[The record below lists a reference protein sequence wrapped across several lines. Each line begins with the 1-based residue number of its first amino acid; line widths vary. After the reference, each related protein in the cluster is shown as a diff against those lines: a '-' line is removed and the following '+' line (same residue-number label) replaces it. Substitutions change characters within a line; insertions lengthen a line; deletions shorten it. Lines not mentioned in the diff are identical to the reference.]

1 MQSIQGKNRGL
12 YMNMSGGRAAVEALR
27 VAGVETIFGLMGSS
41 TLDLYDALYDAKDI
55 RHIGVRDERAG
66 MHMADA
72 YGRVTGRPGIMI
84 AGQSGPG
91 STNLVTGLAQAYL
104 AFSPVVVITGLPLIQ
119 HIGKDSFQE
128 LDQHTLF
135 LPVTKKVFD
144 VPSAKRIPELILE
157 AMRIANSGRRGP
169 VLLNIARDLFAEQ
182 IDVEVR
188 NHASVARKAGF
199 LDPSTLQEVKQLL
212 FGAKAPILLVGGGVK
227 WERGH
232 QEIIRLAER
241 LSLPMA
247 ASSGHGDVVPNDH
260 PLFCGYAGPAPY
272 GNPVAREAVHEAD
285 VILALGTRLG
295 FNTTL
300 YGHEV
305 ISKTARIIQVEID
318 AGAIGKYYP
327 VYLGVVG
334 DATAFAACLADS
346 IGRDE
351 AENVPWQSRNEKLR
365 RTWDT
370 MWEERE
376 RLAHRSVTLLTP
388 EQVFGEVRKVLPRDA
403 IVALDSG
410 TLCRQAADQLRYYQP
425 PALLTPLDFALVGF
439 GYAAG
444 LGAKVAAPERP
455 VISMA
460 GDGGFGMTVIEICTA
475 VQSGIN
481 TVGIVLD
488 NECWG
493 SEKAY
498 QRDFYNERYIA
509 ESIISPRYDVVARA
523 CGANGYFVEKPG
535 ELSDALSCALT
546 ADKPSVIHVKVDPA
560 AILSSRKDALKH
572 RGETGN
578 PDNILD

>member
-1 MQSIQGKNRGL
+1 MK
-12 YMNMSGGRAAVEALR
+12 MTGGRAAVEALR
-27 VAGVETIFGLMGSS
+27 AAGVDRIFGLMGSS
-41 TLDLYDALYDAKDI
+41 TLDMYDALYDATDI

-66 MHMADA
+66 THMADA
-72 YGRVTGRPGIMI
+72 YGRITGRPGIMV

-104 AFSPVVVITGLPLIQ
+104 AYSPVVVITGLPLTQ

-128 LDQHTLF
+128 IDQHTLF

-144 VPSAKRIPELILE
+144 VPTARRIPELILE

-169 VLLNIARDLFAEQ
+169 VLLNIARDLFAEP
-182 IDVEVR
+182 IDVEVVSPG
-188 NHASVARKAGF
+188 AAPVKAGCV
-199 LDPSTLQEVKQLL
+199 DAATANEVKRLL
-212 FGAKAPILLVGGGVK
+212 LGARSPALLVGAGVK

-232 QEIIRLAER
+232 EQVLRLAEK
-241 LSLPMA
+241 LKLPIA

-260 PLFCGYAGPAPY
+260 ALYCGYAGPAPY
-272 GNPVAREAVHEAD
+272 GNPVARELVHGAD

-300 YGHEV
+300 YGHDV
-305 ISKTARIIQVEID
+305 VTRQAKIVQVDID
-318 AGAIGKYYP
+318 AGAIGQYYP
-327 VYLGVVG
+327 VHMGIVG
-334 DATAFAACLADS
+334 DATAFAACLADAVS
-346 IGRDE
+346 PAE
-351 AENVPWQSRNEKLR
+351 ADGIRWLERNRTLR
-365 RTWDT
+365 TMWDT
-370 MWEERE
+370 LWEERA
-376 RLAHRSVTLLTP
+376 RLARPASTPLKP
-388 EQVFGEVRKVLPRDA
+388 EQIFAEVRQVLPRNA

-410 TLCRQAADQLRYYQP
+410 TLCRQAADHLRYYEP

-455 VISMA
+455 VVSMA

-481 TVGIVLD
+481 SVGIVLD
-488 NECWG
+488 NGCWG

-509 ESIISPRYDVVARA
+509 ESIVSPRYDIVAQS
-523 CGANGYFVEKPG
+523 CGAEGYFVAQPG
-535 ELSDALSCALT
+535 ELAEALSQALK
-546 ADKPSVIHVKVDPA
+546 ADRPAVIHVKVDPD
-560 AILSSRKDALKH
+560 AIVSSRKDALKH
-572 RGETGN
+572 RIGG
-578 PDNILD
+578 

>member
-1 MQSIQGKNRGL
+1 MK
-12 YMNMSGGRAAVEALR
+12 MNGGRAAVEALR
-27 VAGVETIFGLMGSS
+27 VAGVDRIFGLMGSS

-66 MHMADA
+66 THMADA
-72 YGRVTGRPGIMI
+72 YGRITGRPGIMI

-91 STNLVTGLAQAYL
+91 ATNLVTGLAQAYL
-104 AFSPVVVITGLPLIQ
+104 AFSPVVVITGLPLTQ
-119 HIGKDSFQE
+119 HMGKDSFQE
-128 LDQHTLF
+128 IDQHTLF

-144 VPSAKRIPELILE
+144 VPTSKRIPELILE

-182 IDVEVR
+182 IEVEIQHSGV
-188 NHASVARKAGF
+188 VPVKAGYV
-199 LDPSTLQEVKQLL
+199 DPATASEVKRLL
-212 FGAKAPILLVGGGVK
+212 LGARAPALLVGAGVK

-232 QEIIRLAER
+232 EDVMRLAGK
-241 LSLPMA
+241 LALPIA

-260 PLFCGYAGPAPY
+260 PLYCGYAGPAPY
-272 GNPVAREAVHEAD
+272 GNPVARELVHGAD

-300 YGHEV
+300 YGHDV
-305 ISKTARIIQVEID
+305 VPKHAKIIQVNID

-327 VYLGVVG
+327 VHMGIVG
-334 DATAFAACLADS
+334 DARSFAACLADTVT
-346 IGRDE
+346 E
-351 AENVPWQSRNEKLR
+351 AEAKNVAWLERNRALR
-365 RTWDT
+365 KMWDAL
-370 MWEERE
+370 WEERD
-376 RLAHRSVTLLTP
+376 RLGRQSVTPLTP
-388 EQVFGEVRKVLPRDA
+388 EQIFGEVSRVLPRNA

-455 VISMA
+455 VISLS
-460 GDGGFGMTVIEICTA
+460 GDGGFGMTVIEVCTA

-481 TVGIVLD
+481 SIGIVLD

-498 QRDFYNERYIA
+498 QRDFYNGRYIA
-509 ESIISPRYDVVARA
+509 ESIISPRYDIVAQS
-523 CGANGYFVEKPG
+523 CGAQGYFVAKPG
-535 ELSDALSCALT
+535 ELAEALSQALK
-546 ADKPSVIHVKVDPA
+546 ADEPAVIHVKVDPD
-560 AILSSRKDALKH
+560 AIVSSRKDALKH
-572 RGETGN
+572 R
-578 PDNILD
+578 LSA

>member
-1 MQSIQGKNRGL
+1 MK
-12 YMNMSGGRAAVEALR
+12 MSGGRAAVEALR
-27 VAGVETIFGLMGSS
+27 AAGVTRIFGLMGSS
-41 TLDLYDALYDAKDI
+41 TLDMYDALYDAQDI

-66 MHMADA
+66 THMADA
-72 YGRVTGRPGIMI
+72 YGRITGRPGIMI

-91 STNLVTGLAQAYL
+91 ATNLVTGLAQAYL
-104 AFSPVVVITGLPLIQ
+104 AYSPVVAITGLPLTQ
-119 HIGKDSFQE
+119 HMGKDSFQE
-128 LDQHTLF
+128 IDQHTLF

-144 VPSAKRIPELILE
+144 VPTAKRIPELILE

-182 IDVEVR
+182 IDGEVQYSR
-188 NHASVARKAGF
+188 AAPVKAGYV
-199 LDPSTLQEVKQLL
+199 DAATASEVKKLL
-212 FGAKAPILLVGGGVK
+212 LGARAPALLVGAGVK

-232 QEIIRLAER
+232 ENVMRLAGK
-241 LSLPMA
+241 LKLPIA

-260 PLFCGYAGPAPY
+260 ALYFGYAGPPPY
-272 GNPVAREAVHEAD
+272 GNPVARELIHEAD

-300 YGHEV
+300 YGNDVVPKHANIV
-305 ISKTARIIQVEID
+305 QVDID
-318 AGAIGKYYP
+318 PGAIGKYYP
-327 VYLGVVG
+327 VHLGIVG
-334 DATAFAACLADS
+334 DASSFAACLAEAVS
-346 IGRDE
+346 E
-351 AENVPWQSRNEKLR
+351 AEGKEVAWLERNQGLR
-365 RTWDT
+365 KMWDAL
-370 MWEERE
+370 WEERG
-376 RLAHRSVTLLTP
+376 RLARQSVTPLTP
-388 EQVFGEVRKVLPRDA
+388 EQVFGEVRKVLPRNA

-410 TLCRQAADQLRYYQP
+410 TLCRQAADQLRYYEP

-455 VISMA
+455 VVSMA

-481 TVGIVLD
+481 SVGIVLD

-509 ESIISPRYDVVARA
+509 ESIVSPRYDVVARS
-523 CGANGYFVEKPG
+523 CGAEGYFAAQPG
-535 ELSDALSCALT
+535 ELAEALSQALKLDRP
-546 ADKPSVIHVKVDPA
+546 AVIHVKVDPD
-560 AILSSRKDALKH
+560 AIVSSRKDALKH
-572 RGETGN
+572 RVSV
-578 PDNILD
+578 

>member
-1 MQSIQGKNRGL
+1 MR
-12 YMNMSGGRAAVEALR
+12 MSGGRAAVEALR
-27 VAGVETIFGLMGSS
+27 AAGVNRIFGLMGSS
-41 TLDLYDALYDAKDI
+41 TLDMYDALYDAKDI

-66 MHMADA
+66 AHMADA
-72 YGRVTGRPGIMI
+72 YGRITGRPGIMI

-104 AFSPVVVITGLPLIQ
+104 AFSPVVVITGLPLTQ

-128 LDQHTLF
+128 IDQHTLF

-144 VPSAKRIPELILE
+144 VPTAKRIPELILE
-157 AMRIANSGRRGP
+157 AMRIANAGRRGP
-169 VLLNIARDLFAEQ
+169 VLLNIARDLFAEE
-182 IDVEVR
+182 IDVEIR
-188 NHASVARKAGF
+188 CSN
-199 LDPSTLQEVKQLL
+199 T
-212 FGAKAPILLVGGGVK
+212 APINAGHVDAATANEIKRLLLNARSPALLVGAGVK

-232 QEIIRLAER
+232 PDVIRLAER
-241 LSLPMA
+241 LALPIA

-260 PLFCGYAGPAPY
+260 PLYCGYAGPAPY
-272 GNPVAREAVHEAD
+272 GNPVARELVHEAD

-300 YGHEV
+300 YGHDV
-305 ISKTARIIQVEID
+305 VSKNATIIQVDID

-327 VYLGVVG
+327 VHMGIVG
-334 DATAFAACLADS
+334 DASRFAACLADTCS
-346 IGRDE
+346 EIDVKGLRWLD
-351 AENVPWQSRNEKLR
+351 RNEKLR
-365 RTWDT
+365 KQWNALWR
-370 MWEERE
+370 ERE
-376 RLAHRSVTLLTP
+376 ALGRQTHTPLTP
-388 EQVFGEVRKVLPRDA
+388 EQIFGEVSKVLPRNA

-455 VISMA
+455 VLSMA
-460 GDGGFGMTVIEICTA
+460 GDGGFGMTVMEICTA

-481 TVGIVLD
+481 AIGIVLD

-498 QRDFYNERYIA
+498 QRDFYNARYIA
-509 ESIISPRYDVVARA
+509 ESIISPRYDVVARS
-523 CGANGYFVEKPG
+523 CGAEGYFAAKPG
-535 ELSDALSCALT
+535 ELSEALAHALK
-546 ADKPSVIHVKVDPA
+546 ADKPAVIHVKVDPD
-560 AILSSRKDALKH
+560 AIVSSRKDALKH
-572 RGETGN
+572 R
-578 PDNILD
+578 I

>member
-1 MQSIQGKNRGL
+1 MK
-12 YMNMSGGRAAVEALR
+12 MSGGRAAVEALR
-27 VAGVETIFGLMGSS
+27 AAGVDRIFGLMGSS
-41 TLDLYDALYDAKDI
+41 TLDMYDALYDAQDI

-66 MHMADA
+66 THMADA
-72 YGRVTGRPGIMI
+72 YGRITGRPGIMI

-91 STNLVTGLAQAYL
+91 ATNLVTGLAQAYL
-104 AFSPVVVITGLPLIQ
+104 AYSPVVVITGLPLTQ
-119 HIGKDSFQE
+119 HMGKDSFQE
-128 LDQHTLF
+128 IDQHTLF

-144 VPSAKRIPELILE
+144 VPTAERIPELILE

-169 VLLNIARDLFAEQ
+169 VVLNIARDLFAEQ
-182 IDVEVR
+182 IDVEVQYS
-188 NHASVARKAGF
+188 AVVPVKAGYV
-199 LDPSTLQEVKQLL
+199 DPATASEVKKLL
-212 FGAKAPILLVGGGVK
+212 LAARSPALLVGAGVK

-232 QEIIRLAER
+232 ESVMRLAEK
-241 LSLPMA
+241 LKLPIA

-260 PLFCGYAGPAPY
+260 ALYCGYAGPAPY
-272 GNPVAREAVHEAD
+272 GNPVARELIHEAD

-300 YGHEV
+300 YGHDV
-305 ISKTARIIQVEID
+305 VTKNAKIVQVDID

-327 VYLGVVG
+327 VHMGIVG
-334 DATAFAACLADS
+334 DASSFAACLADT
-346 IGRDE
+346 IGEVDVRSPRWLD
-351 AENVPWQSRNEKLR
+351 RNEKLR
-365 RTWDT
+365 KQWNAL
-370 MWEERE
+370 WNERE
-376 RLAHRSVTLLTP
+376 ALGRQTITPLTP
-388 EQVFGEVRKVLPRDA
+388 EQIFGEVSKVLPRNA

-460 GDGGFGMTVIEICTA
+460 GDGGFGMTVMEICTA

-481 TVGIVLD
+481 AVGIVLD

-498 QRDFYNERYIA
+498 QRDFYNGRYIA
-509 ESIISPRYDVVARA
+509 ESIINPRYDVVARS
-523 CGANGYFVEKPG
+523 CGAEGYFAARPG
-535 ELSDALSCALT
+535 ELAEALSLALK
-546 ADKPSVIHVKVDPA
+546 ADKPAVIHVKVDPE
-560 AILSSRKDALKH
+560 AIVSSRRDALKH
-572 RGETGN
+572 R
-578 PDNILD
+578 ISA

>member
-1 MQSIQGKNRGL
+1 MK
-12 YMNMSGGRAAVEALR
+12 MSGGRAVVEALR
-27 VAGVETIFGLMGSS
+27 AAGADRIFGLMGSS

-66 MHMADA
+66 THMADA
-72 YGRVTGRPGIMI
+72 YGRITGRPGIMI

-104 AFSPVVVITGLPLIQ
+104 AFSPVVVITGLPLTQ
-119 HIGKDSFQE
+119 HMGKDSFQE
-128 LDQHTLF
+128 IDQHTLF

-144 VPSAKRIPELILE
+144 VPTAKRIPELILE

-182 IDVEVR
+182 IDVEIQYSGV
-188 NHASVARKAGF
+188 VPVKAGYV
-199 LDPSTLQEVKQLL
+199 DPVTASEVKRLL
-212 FGAKAPILLVGGGVK
+212 LGARAPALLVGAGVK

-232 QEIIRLAER
+232 EDVMRLAGK
-241 LSLPMA
+241 LALPIA

-260 PLFCGYAGPAPY
+260 PLYCGYAGPAPY
-272 GNPVAREAVHEAD
+272 GNPVARALVHGAD

-300 YGHEV
+300 YGHDV
-305 ISKTARIIQVEID
+305 VPKHAKIIQVDID

-327 VYLGVVG
+327 VHMGIVG
-334 DATAFAACLADS
+334 DARSFAACLAYNVT
-346 IGRDE
+346 E
-351 AENVPWQSRNEKLR
+351 AEAKNVAWLERNRALR
-365 RTWDT
+365 TMWDAL
-370 MWEERE
+370 WEERD
-376 RLAHRSVTLLTP
+376 RLGWQSVTPLTP
-388 EQVFGEVRKVLPRDA
+388 EQIFGEVSRVLPRNA

-410 TLCRQAADQLRYYQP
+410 TLCRQAADQLRYYEP

-455 VISMA
+455 VISMS
-460 GDGGFGMTVIEICTA
+460 GDGGFGMTVIEVCTA

-481 TVGIVLD
+481 SIGIVLD

-509 ESIISPRYDVVARA
+509 ESIISPRYDVVAQS
-523 CGANGYFVEKPG
+523 CGAQGYFVAKPG
-535 ELSDALSCALT
+535 ELAEALNHALK
-546 ADKPSVIHVKVDPA
+546 ADKPAVIHVKVDPD
-560 AILSSRKDALKH
+560 AIVSSRKDALKH
-572 RGETGN
+572 RMSA
-578 PDNILD
+578 

>member
-1 MQSIQGKNRGL
+1 M
-12 YMNMSGGRAAVEALR
+12 EALR
-27 VAGVETIFGLMGSS
+27 AAGADRIFGLMGSS

-66 MHMADA
+66 THMADA
-72 YGRVTGRPGIMI
+72 YGRITGRPGIMI

-104 AFSPVVVITGLPLIQ
+104 AFSPVVVITGLPLTQ
-119 HIGKDSFQE
+119 HMGKDSFQE
-128 LDQHTLF
+128 IDQHTLF

-144 VPSAKRIPELILE
+144 VPTAKRIPELILE

-182 IDVEVR
+182 IDVEIQYSGV
-188 NHASVARKAGF
+188 VPVKAGYV
-199 LDPSTLQEVKQLL
+199 DPATASEVKRLL
-212 FGAKAPILLVGGGVK
+212 LGARAPALLVGAGVK

-232 QEIIRLAER
+232 EDVMRLAGK
-241 LSLPMA
+241 LALPIA

-260 PLFCGYAGPAPY
+260 PLYCGYAGPAPY
-272 GNPVAREAVHEAD
+272 GNPVARALVHGAD

-300 YGHEV
+300 YGHDV
-305 ISKTARIIQVEID
+305 VPKHAKIVQVDID

-327 VYLGVVG
+327 VHMGIVG
-334 DATAFAACLADS
+334 DARSFAACLADTVT
-346 IGRDE
+346 E
-351 AENVPWQSRNEKLR
+351 AEAQSVAWLERNRALR
-365 RTWDT
+365 KMWDAL
-370 MWEERE
+370 WEERD
-376 RLAHRSVTLLTP
+376 RLGRQSVTPLTP
-388 EQVFGEVRKVLPRDA
+388 EQVFGEVSKVLPRNA

-455 VISMA
+455 AISMS
-460 GDGGFGMTVIEICTA
+460 GDGGFGMTVIEVCTA

-481 TVGIVLD
+481 SIGIVLD

-509 ESIISPRYDVVARA
+509 ESIISPRYDVVAQS
-523 CGANGYFVEKPG
+523 CGAQGYFVAKPG
-535 ELSDALSCALT
+535 ELAEALNHALK
-546 ADKPSVIHVKVDPA
+546 ADKPAVIHVKVDPD
-560 AILSSRKDALKH
+560 AIVSSRKDALKH
-572 RGETGN
+572 RMSA
-578 PDNILD
+578 

>member
-1 MQSIQGKNRGL
+1 M
-12 YMNMSGGRAAVEALR
+12 EALR
-27 VAGVETIFGLMGSS
+27 AAGVDRIFGLMGSS

-66 MHMADA
+66 THMADA
-72 YGRVTGRPGIMI
+72 YGRITGRPGIMI

-104 AFSPVVVITGLPLIQ
+104 AYSPVVVITGLPLTQ
-119 HIGKDSFQE
+119 HMGKDSFQE
-128 LDQHTLF
+128 IDQHTLF

-144 VPSAKRIPELILE
+144 VPTAKRIPELILE

-182 IDVEVR
+182 IDAEIQYSGVVP
-188 NHASVARKAGF
+188 VKAGYV
-199 LDPSTLQEVKQLL
+199 DPAAASEVKRLL
-212 FGAKAPILLVGGGVK
+212 LGARAPALLVGAGVK

-232 QEIIRLAER
+232 EDVMRLAGK
-241 LSLPMA
+241 LALPIA

-260 PLFCGYAGPAPY
+260 PLYCGYAGPAPY
-272 GNPVAREAVHEAD
+272 GNPVARELVHGAD

-300 YGHEV
+300 YGHDV
-305 ISKTARIIQVEID
+305 VPKHAKIIQVDID
-318 AGAIGKYYP
+318 PDAIGKYYP
-327 VYLGVVG
+327 VHMGIVG
-334 DATAFAACLADS
+334 DARSFAACLADAV
-346 IGRDE
+346 GDGE
-351 AENVPWQSRNEKLR
+351 GKNAAWLERNRTLR
-365 RTWDT
+365 KMWDAL
-370 MWEERE
+370 WEERD
-376 RLAHRSVTLLTP
+376 RLGRQSVTPLTP
-388 EQVFGEVRKVLPRDA
+388 EQVFGEVSRVLPRNA

-410 TLCRQAADQLRYYQP
+410 TLCRQAADQLRYYEP

-455 VISMA
+455 VISMS
-460 GDGGFGMTVIEICTA
+460 GDGGFGMTVIEVCTA

-481 TVGIVLD
+481 SIGIVLD

-509 ESIISPRYDVVARA
+509 ESIISPRYDVVAES
-523 CGANGYFVEKPG
+523 CGAQGYFVGRPG
-535 ELSDALSCALT
+535 ELAEALSHALK
-546 ADKPSVIHVKVDPA
+546 ADKPAVVHVKVDPD
-560 AILSSRKDALKH
+560 AIVSSRKDALKH
-572 RGETGN
+572 RVSG
-578 PDNILD
+578 

>member
-1 MQSIQGKNRGL
+1 MK
-12 YMNMSGGRAAVEALR
+12 MSGGRAAVEALR
-27 VAGVETIFGLMGSS
+27 AAGVDRIFGLMGSS
-41 TLDLYDALYDAKDI
+41 TLDMYDALYDAKDI

-66 MHMADA
+66 THMADA
-72 YGRVTGRPGIMI
+72 YGRITGRPGIMI

-104 AFSPVVVITGLPLIQ
+104 AYSPVVVITGLPLRQ

-128 LDQHTLF
+128 IDQHTLF

-144 VPSAKRIPELILE
+144 VPTARRIPELILE
-157 AMRIANSGRRGP
+157 AMRVANSGRRGP

-182 IDVEVR
+182 IDVDVQY
-188 NHASVARKAGF
+188 NGVVPMKAGYV
-199 LDPSTLQEVKQLL
+199 DPMTAGEVKKLL
-212 FGAKAPILLVGGGVK
+212 LGARAPALLVGAGVK

-232 QEIIRLAER
+232 EHVLRLAEK
-241 LSLPMA
+241 LQLPIA

-260 PLFCGYAGPAPY
+260 PLYCGYAGPAPY
-272 GNPVAREAVHEAD
+272 GNPVARELIHEAD

-300 YGHEV
+300 YGHDV
-305 ISKTARIIQVEID
+305 VPKHARIIQVEID
-318 AGAIGKYYP
+318 AGSIGKYYP
-327 VYLGVVG
+327 VHMGIVG
-334 DATAFAACLADS
+334 DATSFAACLTEAVSDGETTDFAW
-346 IGRDE
+346 IGR
-351 AENVPWQSRNEKLR
+351 NGKLR
-365 RTWDT
+365 R
-370 MWEERE
+370 MWNALWAERE
-376 RLAHRSVTLLTP
+376 RLGRQSVTPLTP
-388 EQVFGEVRKVLPRDA
+388 EQVFGEVSTVLPRNG

-410 TLCRQAADQLRYYQP
+410 TLCRQAADQLRYYEP

-455 VISMA
+455 VIAMA
-460 GDGGFGMTVIEICTA
+460 GDGGFGMTVMEICTA

-481 TVGIVLD
+481 CIGVVLD

-509 ESIISPRYDVVARA
+509 ESIISPRYDVVAQS
-523 CGANGYFVEKPG
+523 CGAGGYFVSQPG
-535 ELSDALSCALT
+535 ELAAALSQALK
-546 ADKPSVIHVKVDPA
+546 ADKPAVIHVKVDPD
-560 AILSSRKDALKH
+560 AIVSSRKDALKH
-572 RGETGN
+572 RIAG
-578 PDNILD
+578 

>member
-1 MQSIQGKNRGL
+1 MK
-12 YMNMSGGRAAVEALR
+12 MSGGRAAVAALKA
-27 VAGVETIFGLMGSS
+27 AGVDRIFGLMGSS
-41 TLDLYDALYDAKDI
+41 TLDMYDALYDEKHI

-66 MHMADA
+66 THMADA
-72 YGRVTGRPGIMI
+72 YARITGRPGIMI

-104 AFSPVVVITGLPLIQ
+104 AYSPVVVITGLPLTQ
-119 HIGKDSFQE
+119 HMGKDSFQE
-128 LDQHTLF
+128 IDQHTLF

-169 VLLNIARDLFAEQ
+169 VLLNIARDLFGEE
-182 IDVEVR
+182 IDVSIEPPGGTPV
-188 NHASVARKAGF
+188 KAGHV
-199 LDPSTLQEVKQLL
+199 DAATAAQVKEIVL
-212 FGAKAPILLVGGGVK
+212 GARSPALLVGAGVK

-232 QEIIRLAER
+232 EHVLRLAEK
-241 LSLPMA
+241 LKLPIA

-260 PLFCGYAGPAPY
+260 PLYCGYAGPAPY
-272 GNPVAREAVHEAD
+272 GNPVARELVHGAD

-300 YGHEV
+300 YGHDV
-305 ISKTARIIQVEID
+305 VQKGAKIVQVELD
-318 AGAIGKYYP
+318 AGSIAKYYP
-327 VYLGVVG
+327 VHMGIVG
-334 DATAFAACLADS
+334 DASAFAQCLCDAVGEADLVA
-346 IGRDE
+346 GLAWLE
-351 AENVPWQSRNEKLR
+351 RNQTLR
-365 RTWDT
+365 RKWDAL
-370 MWEERE
+370 WEERSRPDPE
-376 RLAHRSVTLLTP
+376 PVIPLKP
-388 EQVFGEVRKVLPRDA
+388 EQIFREVNKVLPRNA

-410 TLCRQAADQLRYYQP
+410 TLCRQAADALRYYEP

-475 VQSGIN
+475 VQSAIGS
-481 TVGIVLD
+481 VGIVLD
-488 NECWG
+488 NGCWG

-509 ESIISPRYDVVARA
+509 ESIVSPRYDEVARS
-523 CGANGYFVEKPG
+523 CGADGYFVDRPG
-535 ELSDALSCALT
+535 QLADALAQALKNDRP
-546 ADKPSVIHVKVDPA
+546 AVIHVKVDPD
-560 AILSSRKDALKH
+560 AIVSSRKDALQH
-572 RGETGN
+572 RLEAGGTA
-578 PDNILD
+578 LKA